1 MLYLLI
7 GTWTLYWGLLAI
19 LPFQSTEEAIWEA
32 FLLQLF
38 FVGVV
43 FVSGL
48 ATVCS
53 LRGGNPAFSGRSLAI
68 RGSARI
74 AVISLILSIAGLA
87 VSSYDKIFVQAVDY
101 SEGVSVA
108 RENWKAS
115 KTESAGISSPFSALG
130 YLLSPF
136 YFVTA
141 VLLVLKWA
149 DIKYRMRLLLLG
161 GVLSVAIAGSAL
173 IGGRSSILLL
183 CSYCISAFAL
193 VRPRLRIKARFKKSA
208 VALAILVLMST
219 ATLAFYTTFIT
230 VERARMTGVTV
241 DYYVTDFMPFLNVE
255 MSPWFESYAIEYP
268 QLKYFYPVIFSASY
282 LLHSFSTTAAIIS
295 SHDEVDRATPI
306 LFGQAL
312 VLGSKLGIVD
322 APQGEWM
329 LSGRFPS
336 LPGALFHDY
345 GALGLLI
352 GAVILGIACGISQ
365 LGAAMRWGS
374 MWSVTIYTTIG
385 SVVLLSP
392 YVFAM
397 DLLMGYFIVVSFI
410 VVSVTST
417 LRLKVKLQAS
427 SLGILSE
434 GYKSDEPT

>member
-1 MLYLLI
+1 VLYLLI

-43 FVSGL
+43 FLSGL

-53 LRGGNPAFSGRSLAI
+53 LRGGNPAFQGRSLAI
-68 RGSARI
+68 RSSARI

-87 VSSYDKIFVQAVDY
+87 ASSYDKMYVQKVDY
-101 SEGVSVA
+101 SEGVAVA

-115 KTESAGISSPFSALG
+115 KTESAGISSAFSALG

-149 DIKYRMRLLLLG
+149 DFKYRMRVLLLG
-161 GVLSVAIAGSAL
+161 GVLSVAVAGSAL
-173 IGGRSSILLL
+173 IGGRSSLLLL
-183 CSYCISAFAL
+183 CSYCISAMAL
-193 VRPRLRIKARFKKSA
+193 TLPRWRIRARFKKSA
-208 VALAILVLMST
+208 VAIAILMLIST
-219 ATLAFYTTFIT
+219 ATMAFYSIFIT
-230 VERARMTGVTV
+230 AERARMTGVTV

-255 MSPWFESYAIEYP
+255 MSPWFEGYVIEYP
-268 QLKYFYPVIFSASY
+268 LLKYSYPVIFSASY
-282 LLHSFSTTAAIIS
+282 LLHSFSTTAGIIS
-295 SHDEVDRATPI
+295 NYDEVDHASPI

-312 VLGSKLGIVD
+312 VFGSKLGIIN
-322 APQGEWM
+322 APQDEWM
-329 LSGRFPS
+329 FSGRFPS
-336 LPGALFHDY
+336 VPGALFHDY

-365 LGAAMRWGS
+365 SMASMRRGS
-374 MWSVTIYTTIG
+374 MWLVTIYTTIG
-385 SVVLLSP
+385 SVVILSP

-397 DLLMGYFIVVSFI
+397 DLLMGYFIILSFI
-410 VVSVTST
+410 VASV
-417 LRLKVKLQAS
+417 AS
-427 SLGILSE
+427 SLRLRF
-434 GYKSDEPT
+434 KL